1 MSEHQQELKKTD
13 SFRATHLP
21 LGIMC
26 LVGVLLG
33 LSEVLDNANESGSTI
48 KLVLG
53 VVMLVFGG
61 IGAAIYGWLAIRNRT

>member
-1 MSEHQQELKKTD
+1 MSEPQQEPKKPDT
-13 SFRATHLP
+13 FRAVHLP

-33 LSEVLDNANESGSTI
+33 LSEVVDNANESGSTF

-61 IGAAIYGWLAIRNRT
+61 MGAAIYGWLAFRKRT